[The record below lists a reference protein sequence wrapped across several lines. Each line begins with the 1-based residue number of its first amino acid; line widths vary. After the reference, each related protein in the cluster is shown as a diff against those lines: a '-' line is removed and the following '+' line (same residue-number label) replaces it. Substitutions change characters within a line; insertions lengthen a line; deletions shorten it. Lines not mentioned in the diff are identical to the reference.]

1 MRALRLTAGLLAIA
15 AVAGWNAAVARTLG
29 RQRGPEPLADGVGVD
44 PDVVEHERNWYDY
57 VRGFDVHHGDVNADG
72 DSPEHGSFWDSLVGR
87 PSGRARADSPEH
99 GSFWDG
105 LDRWLDADC
114 LRGYTLG
121 DHTYVC
127 PNAPRVLRVHQAG
140 HAPSFGEEFDTL
152 RADRRADGGLDDEP
166 LRTLD
171 VMLPGAFPDTLL
183 RLRDPRG
190 LGETYDRWLREGRIR
205 RR

>member
-15 AVAGWNAAVARTLG
+15 VIAGWNAAVARTLG
-29 RQRGPEPLADGVGVD
+29 RRRGPKQPADGADSTD

-72 DSPEHGSFWDSLVGR
+72 DSPEHGSFR
-87 PSGRARADSPEH
+87 
-99 GSFWDG
+99 DG
-105 LDRWLDADC
+105 LDRWLDAGC
-114 LRGYTLG
+114 LRGYTLD
-121 DHTYVC
+121 DHIYVC

-140 HAPSFGEEFDTL
+140 HAPPFGEEFETL

>member
-1 MRALRLTAGLLAIA
+1 MRALRLAAGLLAIA
-15 AVAGWNAAVARTLG
+15 VIAGWNAAVARTLG
-29 RQRGPEPLADGVGVD
+29 RRRGPDSADGADPDPD

-57 VRGFDVHHGDVNADG
+57 VRGFDVHHGDVDADG
-72 DSPEHGSFWDSLVGR
+72 DGPEHGSFR
-87 PSGRARADSPEH
+87 
-99 GSFWDG
+99 DG
-105 LDRWLDADC
+105 LDRWLDAGC

-127 PNAPRVLRVHQAG
+127 PNAPRILRVHQAG
-140 HAPSFGEEFDTL
+140 HAPSFGEEFETL

-166 LRTLD
+166 LLTLD

-183 RLRDPRG
+183 RFRDPRG